1 MVMKPCPCCDHTLTE
16 AEVSGVRVH
25 GCHLCGGLWLKD
37 HDLTELTRHDIQP
50 LDELAHEF
58 PDLRINKGE
67 ETKERRCPNCGVPLF
82 RFHFKHSPDVHLDG
96 CRECKG
102 IWLDHEDL
110 VRIEQRLA
118 AYRQKAAQKGQPTS
132 SPPPAGTPPKERAA
146 QEALRFVNKVSCPHC
161 HELNRANNVICWH
174 CGRSLTAPAPTP
186 AEPAAP
192 APTPAEPVAPAPT
205 PAEPVARPVEEE
217 PGILTTLRPC
227 PACGEPLI
235 NETRHGVSV
244 LSCVACRGIWLE
256 EGVYADLILN
266 QRDRLGGL
274 DEGVHIGVPASLPA
288 DAQCPF
294 CKVRLWPDELV
305 VEVRQNSFRTG
316 VKVHTCPSC
325 NGLWFNAGQVRQ
337 LYEGI
342 VNYERK
348 LLSGV

>member
-1 MVMKPCPCCDHTLTE
+1 MKPCPCCDHTLTE
-16 AEVSGVRVH
+16 AEVSGVRVY
-25 GCHLCGGLWLKD
+25 GCHLCGGLWIRD

-67 ETKERRCPNCGVPLF
+67 EAKERRCPNCGVPLF

-118 AYRQKAAQKGQPTS
+118 AYRQKAAQRGQPTS
-132 SPPPAGTPPKERAA
+132 APPPAGTPPKERAA
-146 QEALRFVNKVSCPHC
+146 QEAVRFVNKVSCPHC
-161 HELNRANNVICWH
+161 HELNRADNVICWH
-174 CGRSLTAPAPTP
+174 CGRPLA
-186 AEPAAP
+186 AAP
-192 APTPAEPVAPAPT
+192 APVEAAAPA
-205 PAEPVARPVEEE
+205 AEEE
-217 PGILTTLRPC
+217 PGVFAAPRPC

-235 NETRHGVSV
+235 SEDRHGVTAF
-244 LSCVACRGIWLE
+244 SCVACRGLWLE

-266 QRDRLGGL
+266 HRDRLGGL
-274 DEGVHIGVPASLPA
+274 DEGVHIGVPTSLPA

-294 CKVRLWPDELV
+294 CKVHLWPDELV

-316 VKVHTCPSC
+316 VVVHTCPSC
-325 NGLWFNAGQVRQ
+325 NGLWFNAGQIRQ
-337 LYEGI
+337 LHEGI

-348 LLSGV
+348 LLAGV